1 MTDNPVDGESLI
13 WYNTPEKHRG
23 KTPVTY
29 LSPKGVSLMASS
41 RCEYCAYYSYDDYE
55 DWYTCEMNLDEDDM
69 VRFLS
74 GNTNEC
80 PYFRDGDEYAVV
92 RKQN

>member
-1 MTDNPVDGESLI
+1 MSTNLAKAATICYTSQ
-13 WYNTPEKHRG
+13 
-23 KTPVTY
+23 
-29 LSPKGVSLMASS
+29 KGVMQAMS
-41 RCEYCAYYSYDDYE
+41 RCEYCAYYTYDEYDD
-55 DWYTCEMNLDEDDM
+55 WYVCEMNLDEDEM

-74 GNTNEC
+74 GHTKEC